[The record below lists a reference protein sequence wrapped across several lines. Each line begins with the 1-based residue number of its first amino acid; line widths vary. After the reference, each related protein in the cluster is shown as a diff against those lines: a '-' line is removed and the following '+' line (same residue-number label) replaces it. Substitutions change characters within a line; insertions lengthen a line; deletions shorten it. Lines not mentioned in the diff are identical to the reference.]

1 MELVV
6 VMTGQEIMVEE
17 ELMIFAQVVVY
28 SAVSFHY
35 KSDPTNP
42 SMIPLKEIHNVL

>member
-17 ELMIFAQVVVY
+17 ELMTFAQVVVY
-28 SAVSFHY
+28 SAVVSII
-35 KSDPTNP
+35 SQTLPTP
-42 SMIPLKEIHNVL
+42 V